1 MVCAQNIAPFIAI
14 IQNNFLNSRETKRP
28 KNYFNFPAIIFGITI
43 RSDFIVI
50 ED

>member
-1 MVCAQNIAPFIAI
+1 MVCAQNIEIAPFIAI

-43 RSDFIVI
+43 RIRI
-50 ED
+50 YPY